1 MTATS
6 TVQIT
11 RNGKPAL
18 PKSSISFDEKLGN
31 SELRSVTIDTLQVNV
46 GKLCNQACKHCHVD
60 ASPKRTEIMPRE
72 VVEDCLNV
80 LRKYKIATLDIT
92 GGAPELIPDFRYFV
106 TEARKTGAKVIVRHN
121 LTVMFEK
128 GYEDLPGFF
137 AENNVEVVCSLPYFL
152 QQQTDAQRGTGV
164 FDKSIE
170 GLKKLNAVGYGI
182 NEKLVLNLVYNPVGA
197 FLPPAQTAIESDFRR
212 ELKQRYDISFNNLFT
227 ITNMPIARY
236 LDWLRRSHNEESY
249 MQKLVNAFNPAT
261 IDGLMCRNLI
271 SVDWRGNLFDCDF
284 NQMLEMG
291 VAEELPQTIRE
302 FSPEIFN
309 QSPHKNRRALFR
321 LHRWSRFVVR
331 RHSHCL
337 KRKSSIARK
346 DFLLPFNV
354 SQLTIYL
361 PKTIYDLHITIYDS
375 GC

>member
-1 MTATS
+1 MTNYA

-80 LRKYKIATLDIT
+80 LRKCKVPTLDIT

-128 GYEDLPGFF
+128 GYEDLPEFF

-302 FSPEIFN
+302 FSPEIFI
-309 QSPHKNRRALFR
+309 NRRIKTAA
-321 LHRWSRFVVR
+321 
-331 RHSHCL
+331 HCFGCTAGAG
-337 KRKSSIARK
+337 SSCGGT
-346 DFLLPFNV
+346 V
-354 SQLTIYL
+354 TV
-361 PKTIYDLHITIYDS
+361 
-375 GC
+375 